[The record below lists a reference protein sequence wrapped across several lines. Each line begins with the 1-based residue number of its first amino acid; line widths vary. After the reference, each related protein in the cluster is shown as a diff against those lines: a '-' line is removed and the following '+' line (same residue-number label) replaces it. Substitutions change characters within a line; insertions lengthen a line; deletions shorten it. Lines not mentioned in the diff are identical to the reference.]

1 MIFHTRYRPQQVHP
15 SVFIAT
21 GAVVVGD
28 VLLDQDASVWFNAV
42 LRGDTETLHIGAGT
56 NIQDGAI
63 LHADPGYPTI
73 IGTGCTVGH
82 RAIVHGAQVGDNTL
96 VGMGAILLN
105 GVEVGANCIIGA
117 GALLTQHKTFPA
129 GSMILGSPAKVVRE
143 LTDDE
148 IRANQSSAASYV
160 LKAKA
165 FKEEQHSSC

>member
-117 GALLTQHKTFPA
+117 GALLTQHKPFPA